1 MQIKVRL
8 YTILQK
14 YAQGKVGK
22 DHTVDIKKE
31 ATLTDLLCHLTIPP
45 HLGMVFLVNNLPQDR
60 DYVLKEGDEVKIFS
74 LICGG

>member
-22 DHTVDIKKE
+22 DYTVDIKKE
-31 ATLTDLLCHLTIPP
+31 ATLTDLLYHLTIPP
-45 HLGMVFLVNNLPQDR
+45 HLGMVFLR
-60 DYVLKEGDEVKIFS
+60 FIFS
-74 LICGG
+74 